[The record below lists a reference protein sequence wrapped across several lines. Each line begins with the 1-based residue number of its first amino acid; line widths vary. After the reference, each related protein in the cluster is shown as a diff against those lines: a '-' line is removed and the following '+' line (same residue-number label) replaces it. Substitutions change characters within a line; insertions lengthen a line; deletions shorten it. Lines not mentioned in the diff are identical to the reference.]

1 MDELG
6 LKKHSESFEYMD
18 KLGLKVNKGYKLCT
32 DIEQVIDHI
41 DYWTDKRGDLGYE
54 IDGMVIKVDSLEQR
68 QVLGYTAKSP
78 RWATAYKFPAEKKK
92 TRLIDIEIEVGRSG
106 TLTPTAVLEPVR
118 LAGTSVSRA
127 SLHNEDYIIERDI
140 RIGDTV
146 LVQKA
151 GEIIPQALEVD
162 FAERNGSEEIF
173 EMPKNCPVCGEET
186 VRLEG
191 ESAVKC
197 INISCPAQI
206 RRGII
211 HFVSRDAMDI
221 EGMGESI
228 VGLLLE
234 NGLIKDISDL
244 YYLNPEDLIKL
255 ERMGAKSYNN
265 LDEIMSAR
273 AEDLIKID
281 EFGTIMS
288 DSVEKFFQE
297 EKNKETIERL
307 RAVGLN
313 FDNIEQEPSGKPM
326 IFEGMKIVLTGTLPS
341 MKRNDAKKIIENLG
355 GRATSSVSKSTDF
368 VLAGEEAGSKLDKAN
383 SLGVKVI
390 DEGEFLSLLDLKTK
404 EEVLERL

>member
-92 TRLIDIEIEVGRSG
+92 TRLIDIEIEVGRTG

-221 EGMGESI
+221 EGMGESL

-255 ERMGAKSYNN
+255 ERMGEKSVANLMASIEKSKSNELWRLINGLGIKFVGLKGAKLLAKSYNN

-288 DSVEKFFQE
+288 ESVEKFFEE
-297 EKNKETIERL
+297 EKNRETIEKL
-307 RAVGLN
+307 RSAGLN
-313 FDNIEQEPSGKPM
+313 FENIVEESSDKPM
-326 IFEGMKIVLTGTLPS
+326 IFEGLKID
-341 MKRNDAKKIIENLG
+341 R
-355 GRATSSVSKSTDF
+355 KST
-368 VLAGEEAGSKLDKAN
+368 
-383 SLGVKVI
+383 
-390 DEGEFLSLLDLKTK
+390 
-404 EEVLERL
+404 R